1 MFLSMICAIS
11 LTVPVFGASQVDMD
25 SYEKD
30 GKKYIEK
37 TYLIEMDEEISY
49 IADGTFELDGYSYS
63 QINIKSE
70 PIIETEEKEIEELKT
85 ASVSA
90 QGAVEIYKVIG
101 ETIEYVDEEGF
112 HGVLK
117 PDMENVKYY
126 ASGYTYKTMTKNGSQ
141 MYYNLASMDTSQI
154 PKSIWKDGIQLKL
167 MDVQW
172 IGDNRSASAD
182 TAVGNNFAAKGVYQG
197 TYQVNI
203 PSGYT
208 AEVLYKGTVEKE
220 ISEQTAYTVTYVGEE
235 LETGI
240 FDHISLPFM
249 IGFFLFDAAVIAAA
263 VLLVRKLRK
272 KNQEEND
279 EEEIDD
285 EKEGGTDVD

>member
-1 MFLSMICAIS
+1 MKKKMFLSMICAIS

-37 TYLIEMDEEISY
+37 TYLIEMHEEISY

-63 QINIKSE
+63 QINIESE

-90 QGAVEIYKVIG
+90 QGAAEIYKVIG

-126 ASGYTYKTMTKNGSQ
+126 ASVLHSQ
-141 MYYNLASMDTSQI
+141 VS
-154 PKSIWKDGIQLKL
+154 
-167 MDVQW
+167 
-172 IGDNRSASAD
+172 RH
-182 TAVGNNFAAKGVYQG
+182 NF
-197 TYQVNI
+197 
-203 PSGYT
+203 
-208 AEVLYKGTVEKE
+208 
-220 ISEQTAYTVTYVGEE
+220 
-235 LETGI
+235 
-240 FDHISLPFM
+240 
-249 IGFFLFDAAVIAAA
+249 
-263 VLLVRKLRK
+263 
-272 KNQEEND
+272 
-279 EEEIDD
+279 
-285 EKEGGTDVD
+285 